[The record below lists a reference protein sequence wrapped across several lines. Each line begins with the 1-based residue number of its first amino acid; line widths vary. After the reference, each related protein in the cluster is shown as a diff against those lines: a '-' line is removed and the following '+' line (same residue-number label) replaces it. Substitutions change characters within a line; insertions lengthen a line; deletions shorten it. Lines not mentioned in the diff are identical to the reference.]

1 MKIRIQDDNEIPIHI
16 VSIVD
21 TGTSQAEQSLAK
33 QRKIRHRKAR
43 RTGVDM
49 IADLGLTVDIKKTQT
64 TVKEKNSTELVDD
77 VTLLRKEF
85 HEADQIDNDNDDD
98 NDSIADKENKD
109 LSGKAMFGF
118 SYKKGSMM
126 KKAMGDTEEQ
136 NDKEQPEAP
145 RKRKRSK
152 KTDASEDVSRMDHA
166 KRRRMQRQVELLD
179 DSRHSEEEEEEE
191 EEEEGNNSPDEDEEG
206 RDEEQRGDGVDGYE
220 RYFQDLHGS
229 SKTSN
234 NTLSKLAVLE
244 PKEFHDIL
252 TAAPKKH
259 KVDCNTLLMMH
270 EQHFSQWFFE
280 MHAGFNL
287 LFYGY
292 GSKRCLLNDFVQS
305 MLTDGPVVVVNGF
318 FPSITIKDI
327 LIKILVHALGL
338 TATGQIQDQVA
349 LVCDYF
355 SRKDRK
361 FDRLYLAIHN
371 IDGMNLRN
379 ERTQTALSLLASAP
393 NIHLI
398 GSVDHINS
406 GLLWDNVK
414 SSRFNWIWHDATTFD
429 DYIVETSFENSL
441 LTRTGDIGGA
451 RGVRYV
457 LASLTSNARG
467 VFRVLAENQLI
478 EMELSGNEHARGN
491 ESTGLPYHRYYQL
504 CREQF
509 YVSNDLAL
517 RSQLTE
523 FRDHKIIN
531 SKRLVDGTEVFY
543 IPLDKSIL
551 CSIIENMT

>member
-1 MKIRIQDDNEIPIHI
+1 MKIKIEDDREIPTHI

-21 TGTSQAEQSLAK
+21 STTSQAEQALAK
-33 QRKIRHRKAR
+33 QRKIRQRKTR
-43 RTGVDM
+43 RTGVEM
-49 IADLGLTVDIKKTQT
+49 IADLGLTVDNKKTQNET
-64 TVKEKNSTELVDD
+64 KKVGDTDTDD
-77 VTLLRKEF
+77 AILLRKDVHGGEL
-85 HEADQIDNDNDDD
+85 DDD
-98 NDSIADKENKD
+98 DTADKENKD
-109 LSGKAMFGF
+109 LSGKVMFGF
-118 SYKKGSMM
+118 TSKKGSMM
-126 KKAMGDTEEQ
+126 KKAMEDTQEPEERE
-136 NDKEQPEAP
+136 KAETP
-145 RKRKRSK
+145 RKRRRSK
-152 KTDASEDVSRMDHA
+152 KTDHPSDKSSMDHA
-166 KRRRMQRQVELLD
+166 KRRRIERQVELLND
-179 DSRHSEEEEEEE
+179 NQRS
-191 EEEEGNNSPDEDEEG
+191 EDEE
-206 RDEEQRGDGVDGYE
+206 DEDQISDDDDDDGEEREAEEKEGYE

-252 TAAPKKH
+252 AAAPKKH
-259 KVDCNTLLMMH
+259 KNDIDTLLMMH

-287 LFYGY
+287 LFYGF
-292 GSKRCLLNDFVQS
+292 GSKRRLLNSFVQT
-305 MLTDGPVVVVNGF
+305 MLTDGPVVVINGF
-318 FPSITIKDI
+318 FPTITIKDI
-327 LIKILVHALGL
+327 LIKILVHALDL

-379 ERTQTALSLLASAP
+379 ERTQTALSILANAP
-393 NIHLI
+393 NIHVI

-414 SSRFNWIWHDATTFD
+414 ASRFNWIWHDATTFD

-441 LTRTGDIGGA
+441 LTRTGEVGGA

-467 VFRVLAENQLI
+467 VFRILAENQLI
-478 EMELSGNEHARGN
+478 EMEMSGNEHGRGN
-491 ESTGLPYHRYYQL
+491 ESTGLSYHRYYQL

-509 YVSNDLAL
+509 YVSTDLAL

-543 IPLDKSIL
+543 IPLDKSTL
-551 CSIIENMT
+551 CSIIENMN